1 MLPQLSA
8 AIYVRVNVY
17 LLKQSAFVVASP
29 AHVTITAPEQLSL
42 VVTRFLL
49 GVGICDAQ
57 VTVTAAGHAMNGR
70 VVSRT
75 LTSCWQVEKLPHKSD
90 AMNVRWNVY
99 VFGQKNT

>member
-1 MLPQLSA
+1 M
-8 AIYVRVNVY
+8 Y
-17 LLKQSAFVVASP
+17 LLRQSGFEVTSP

-42 VVTRFLL
+42 VVTRAVF
-49 GVGICDAQ
+49 GVGTCEAH
-57 VTVTAAGHAMNGR
+57 VTVTAAGHAMNGF

-75 LTSCWQVEKLPHKSD
+75 DTDCAQVEKLPHKSD